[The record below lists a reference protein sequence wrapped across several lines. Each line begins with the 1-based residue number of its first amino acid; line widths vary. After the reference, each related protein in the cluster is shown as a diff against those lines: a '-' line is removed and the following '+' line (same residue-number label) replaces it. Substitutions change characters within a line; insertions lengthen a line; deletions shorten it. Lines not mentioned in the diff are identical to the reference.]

1 MMNAPDEFDLN
12 GVPYRA
18 RRLNAMDQLFLVQKL
33 TPLAA
38 SLVPVIQAAAREAAG
53 GAPLAG
59 ALLKMEVS
67 DLMPLA
73 QGIAG
78 LPEADTKAIIA
89 RCLSHVQRGVTSPA
103 GTSWANVW
111 STSAEAPMFEDLDL
125 FTMLTIVAHVVK
137 KDLAPFFGALFSG
150 STGAGL
156 LQTSNS

>member
-1 MMNAPDEFDLN
+1 MNAPEEFDLN
-12 GVPYRA
+12 GVTYRA
-18 RRLNAMDQLFLVQKL
+18 RKLNAMDQLFLVQKL

-38 SLVPVIQAAAREAAG
+38 SLVPVIQAAAREASSG
-53 GAPLAG
+53 PLAG
-59 ALLKMEVS
+59 ALLKMDVS

-73 QGIAG
+73 HGIAS
-78 LPEADTKAIIA
+78 LPEEDTKAIIG
-89 RCLSHVQRGVTSPA
+89 RCLSHVERGTKTPA
-103 GTSWANVW
+103 GTGWAQVW
-111 STSAEAPMFEDLDL
+111 SKTADACMFEDIEL

>member
-1 MMNAPDEFDLN
+1 MNAPEDFDLN
-12 GVPYRA
+12 GVLYRA
-18 RRLNAMDQLFLVQKL
+18 RKLNAMDQLFLVQKL

-38 SLVPVIQAAAREAAG
+38 SLVPVIQAAAREASNG
-53 GAPLAG
+53 PLAG
-59 ALLKMEVS
+59 ALLKMEVG

-73 QGIAG
+73 QGIAS
-78 LPEADTKAIIA
+78 LPEADTKAILA
-89 RCLSHVQRGVTSPA
+89 RCLSHVQRGVTSQA

-111 STSAEAPMFEDLDL
+111 STSAEAPMFDDLDL

-156 LQTSNS
+156 LRTATS